1 MQDMVATVEV
11 QMLITTHQV
20 CKLDYRCHI
29 NDKLSAI
36 CPKGT
41 KLHLFLFPAL
51 DEETLPKRL
60 SLKERV
66 YSWGSRIVIFLR
78 VCPFEKESKLEIV
91 DSFLCKYPH

>member
-51 DEETLPKRL
+51 DEETLPKRPELKRKSLLLGEQNRFFFKSL
-60 SLKERV
+60 SV
-66 YSWGSRIVIFLR
+66 
-78 VCPFEKESKLEIV
+78 
-91 DSFLCKYPH
+91 